1 LAIEKGATGFV
12 WHAVTEEGV
21 AMRDIV
27 ETLGRRLD
35 LPVRSL
41 SADDVPAFFRQFAMF
56 AGLDMAAS
64 SALTQQALGWEP
76 TWN

>member
-1 LAIEKGATGFV
+1 
-12 WHAVTEEGV
+12 VTEEGV

-41 SADDVPAFFRQFAMF
+41 SADEIPAFFGQFAIF
-56 AGLDMAAS
+56 AGFDMAAS
-64 SALTQQALGWEP
+64 SVLTR
-76 TWN
+76 